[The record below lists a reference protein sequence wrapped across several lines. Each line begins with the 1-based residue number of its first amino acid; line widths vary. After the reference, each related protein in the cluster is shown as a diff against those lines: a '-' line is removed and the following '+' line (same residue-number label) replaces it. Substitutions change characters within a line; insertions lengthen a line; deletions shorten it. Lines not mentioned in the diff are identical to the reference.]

1 MAKFNLYL
9 DTRVEKKGGLYNLTI
24 RVNVGNEQF
33 FLIISKMTI
42 VQHHNIFVKT
52 SMDKASIEF
61 RETCT
66 LYINKCE
73 KIYRGQK
80 QFNKDEFRTLF
91 FKKEEESNN
100 TGSLFLS
107 DLFDQFI
114 NENKSLKPKTQKHF
128 QYTRN
133 VFSNHSPNINVLDI
147 NPAYINQFV
156 KTRTK
161 NNVTQSAIDS
171 SLRDLRR
178 IINYFSNENCV
189 IPSSYRYP
197 FGKGGYSIQNF
208 FPRKLVMSNDNIKSI
223 IELKEFSSEHE
234 EYAKN
239 IWEILYRCNGI
250 NFADLLRMRWDNIKG
265 DYLIFFRKKT
275 ETTRKNNKKEIV
287 VPLSNELLALF
298 ERVGKKHSPF
308 IIGKLN
314 EGYADNTF
322 ENKSKKMSKQINK
335 DLKSLG
341 TKLGITIPLKLKT
354 ARDAYATSLRRA
366 GVSKDDIGEML
377 GHSNSIVTE
386 HYLASIDLES
396 TKAINQHLL

>member
-1 MAKFNLYL
+1 
-9 DTRVEKKGGLYNLTI
+9 
-24 RVNVGNEQF
+24 
-33 FLIISKMTI
+33 MTI

-133 VFSNHSPNINVLDI
+133 VFSTHSPNINVLDI
-147 NPAYINQFV
+147 NPAYINHFV

-265 DYLIFFRKKT
+265 DYLIFFRKKQKQHVRT
-275 ETTRKNNKKEIV
+275 IRKK
-287 VPLSNELLALF
+287 
-298 ERVGKKHSPF
+298 
-308 IIGKLN
+308 
-314 EGYADNTF
+314 
-322 ENKSKKMSKQINK
+322 
-335 DLKSLG
+335 
-341 TKLGITIPLKLKT
+341 
-354 ARDAYATSLRRA
+354 
-366 GVSKDDIGEML
+366 
-377 GHSNSIVTE
+377 
-386 HYLASIDLES
+386 
-396 TKAINQHLL
+396 

>member
-1 MAKFNLYL
+1 MAKFSLYL
-9 DTRVEKKGGLYNLTI
+9 DTRVPKKGGLYNLTI

-33 FLIISKMTI
+33 FLILCKISK

-80 QFNKDEFRTLF
+80 QFNKDEFRSLF

-100 TGSLFLS
+100 TGSLYLS

-114 NENKSLKPKTQKHF
+114 DENKSLKPKTQKHF
-128 QYTRN
+128 QYTKN
-133 VFSNHSPNINVLDI
+133 VFNTHSPNINVLDI
-147 NPAYINQFV
+147 NPNYINHFV
-156 KTRTK
+156 KTRI
-161 NNVTQSAIDS
+161 NNKVSQSSIDS
-171 SLRDLRR
+171 SLRNLRR
-178 IINYFSNENCV
+178 IINYFSNETCV
-189 IPSSYRYP
+189 IPSSYKYP

-208 FPRKLVMSNDNIKSI
+208 FPRKLVMSNDEIKSI
-223 IELKEFSSEHE
+223 IELKKFSSEHE

-250 NFADLLRMRWDNIKG
+250 NFADLLRMRWDQIQG
-265 DYLIFFRKKT
+265 EYLIFFRKKT

-298 ERVGKKHSPF
+298 ECIGKKQSPF
-308 IIGKLN
+308 ILGKLN
-314 EGYADNTF
+314 EGYSDIMF
-322 ENKSKKMSKQINK
+322 DNKSKKMSKQINK
-335 DLKSLG
+335 DLKILG
-341 TKLGITIPLKLKT
+341 TKLGIKIPLKLKT

-386 HYLASIDLES
+386 HYLASIDIES